1 MSLETA
7 RLAANAIIRQ
17 TDVHLIAAASAKALI
32 DLIEEVEQLR
42 AELAEIKGK
51 QD

>member
-17 TDVHLIAAASAKALI
+17 TDVNLIAAASAKALM
-32 DLIEEVEQLR
+32 DLIDEVERLK
-42 AELAEIKGK
+42 AELAEVKGE
-51 QD
+51 QR